1 MSPPVS
7 ALSPARSAPLAALS
21 SLRSLPSCCC
31 KLNKGGTELKD
42 WQRLGGKHRFLAISY
57 LTVTIFSEFL
67 WSLRV
72 NPNLSKNTST
82 MSVARHFF
90 AIVPI
95 TTKEPLGLQSV
106 RGNRFTSSLLVE
118 KLVTWTS
125 HTRHTDPFHEDIFLE
140 VRVLWQG
147 TRRVI
152 H

>member
-95 TTKEPLGLQSV
+95 HYQEPLGLQSV

-118 KLVTWTS
+118 KIGYLGLS
-125 HTRHTDPFHEDIFLE
+125 HAAHRSVSRRHLFGGEGVMAGNKKE
-140 VRVLWQG
+140 
-147 TRRVI
+147 
-152 H
+152 